1 MNARHEAPS
10 TGWDE
15 RAQRRAVAAELRKL
29 GAVSPRRHEAG
40 REAAPTTTG
49 RAGTARRPGS
59 GKQGGKA
66 YERNQCF
73 KLLKLFADLKPGGH
87 GSVPQRTSRLG
98 GTRKP
103 VCSSRPGGHGEVCGV
118 PVARLQEHSWAPT
131 PPTGCMVNV
140 GTPRGL
146 PSPTVVQTGGG
157 QAGRRLL
164 APGEDGAL
172 VVVRG
177 RESRPHGE
185 GGQQACTADAETPGG
200 RR

>member
-1 MNARHEAPS
+1 MNACHEAPS

-66 YERNQCF
+66 YERNQRF
-73 KLLKLFADLKPGGH
+73 KLLKSLADLKPGGH
-87 GSVPQRTSRLG
+87 GRWAAHLRA
-98 GTRKP
+98 
-103 VCSSRPGGHGEVCGV
+103 PGGLGRRFVHAGQEAVGKVCGV
-118 PVARLQEHSWAPT
+118 PTAKLQEHSWAPP
-131 PPTGCMVNV
+131 PPTGCVVNV
-140 GTPRGL
+140 GTPPGP
-146 PSPTVVQTGGG
+146 PSPPVLQAGGG

-185 GGQQACTADAETPGG
+185 GGQQACSADAETPEG